1 MKCSI
6 SVDEPLI
13 LRRTD
18 GRLPLFFS
26 DGSFSGSDRLRLS
39 LADLCVELSD
49 FRARFGFEVE
59 LSFDDVTV
67 KDEEIHVLFAMLV
80 GEGSMPTVRLT
91 VRKLFKSLFRKRG

>member
-13 LRRTD
+13 MHRAD
-18 GRLPLFFS
+18 GRPPLFQV
-26 DGSFSGSDRLRLS
+26 DGSFSGSNQLRLS

-59 LSFDDVTV
+59 LSFNDVAV

-80 GEGSMPTVRLT
+80 GEGSMPTARLT
-91 VRKLFKSLFRKRG
+91 VRRLFKSLFRKRG